1 LILAWDF
8 GCKVTFPAPFAILS
22 SVEATMKSS
31 SAHTTAGK
39 LTLASL
45 ALAAMG
51 FSQAVPGTASIAD
64 IDALYP
70 DIEALYINLHQNPEL
85 AFQEVQTSAK
95 LAERVKAL
103 GYEVTTGVGK
113 TGVVAVMKNGP
124 GPTVMLRTEL
134 DALPVEEKTGLPFA
148 SKVVGKNAA
157 GQSTPIMHA
166 CGHDIHMSAWAGTA
180 RWMAEHKNRWSGTLV
195 LVGQPAE
202 EGGGG
207 ALAMLKDGLFT
218 RFPRPDFA
226 LSLHDDDTMPAGIF
240 GYHPGP
246 FRSMSDA
253 VTIIVH
259 GRGGHAAMPM
269 NTVDPVVLA
278 SRIVLSLQTIVSRE
292 NNPTDPVVITV
303 GSIHGG
309 SQANIIP
316 DEVRLQLSVRT
327 YTPEVRRKTLAAIR
341 RIAKGE
347 AISAG
352 APVEPEVI
360 SKDETAAG
368 AVVYNDPVLTAR
380 LAKALKANLGE
391 KNVQEMPAKMTSEDF
406 SEYWN
411 SGRVPSAL
419 LHIGA
424 VNSARFAEIQKS
436 GIPGPAPHSPEWAPD
451 REPTL
456 KSAIRAEVTELLEL
470 LQRQ

>member
-1 LILAWDF
+1 MRYPAVVLLGLLA
-8 GCKVTFPAPFAILS
+8 FAGS
-22 SVEATMKSS
+22 GASQTAWTTPT
-31 SAHTTAGK
+31 SAEVD
-39 LTLASL
+39 
-45 ALAAMG
+45 
-51 FSQAVPGTASIAD
+51 AV
-64 IDALYP
+64 YP
-70 DIEALYINLHQNPEL
+70 DIETLYIDLHRNPEL
-85 AFQEVQTSAK
+85 AFQEVQTAAK
-95 LAERVKAL
+95 LAARVRAL
-103 GYEVTTGVGK
+103 GYEVTTQVGR
-113 TGVVAVMKNGP
+113 TGIVAVMKNGP

-148 SKVVGKNAA
+148 SQVVVKNGN
-157 GQSTPIMHA
+157 GQSTPVMHA

-180 RWMAEHKNRWSGTLV
+180 RLMAEHKDRWHGTLV
-195 LVGQPAE
+195 MVGQPAE
-202 EGGGG
+202 EINSG
-207 ALAMLKDGLFT
+207 ATAMLKDGLLT

-226 LSLHDDDTMPAGIF
+226 LSLHDDDTMPAGTI

-253 VTIIVH
+253 VTIVVH

-278 SRIVLSLQTIVSRE
+278 ARIVLALQTIVSRE

-309 SQANIIP
+309 TQANIIP

-327 YTPEVRRKTLAAIR
+327 YTLEVRRKALAAIR
-341 RIAKGE
+341 RIARGE

-352 APVEPEVI
+352 APREPEVI
-360 SKDETAAG
+360 APDDS
-368 AVVYNDPVLTAR
+368 AVRPTVYNDPALTAR
-380 LAKALKANLGE
+380 LAAALKTALGD
-391 KNVQEMPAKMTSEDF
+391 KMVVEMPAKMTSEDF
-406 SEYWN
+406 AEYWN
-411 SGRVPSAL
+411 TGKVPSAL

-424 VNSARFAEIQKS
+424 VNASRFAEIQKT

-456 KSAIRAEVTELLEL
+456 KAAIRAEVTELLEL
-470 LQRQ
+470 FKKE